1 MAAPRAGLSRKPPPA
16 RVHFKRLETT
26 PESQRHGST
35 STLRKWLGYGLV
47 VVGVWCLIGVITGIQ
62 AHLNALGMDYP
73 SSLREK
79 IFRSLRNYSLFA
91 LLTPF
96 VIVVASR
103 FRLTRDRWLGPLT
116 ALIVGFFLFS
126 VAWAVLRVNFF
137 PIHISKTGQL
147 VAPSLTVLQDFWV
160 SNFED
165 ALWMYFPIVCITYAV
180 LYYSDS
186 RRSQLTESQL
196 QTQLAKAQLSLLQ
209 AQLHPHFLFNT
220 LHAISTLMNRDVT
233 AARSMIVRLSDL
245 LRLAMHSVAVQEV
258 TLKQELDFVDNYLG
272 IEKIRFQDRLTV
284 NLEIAPET
292 LDAMVPNL
300 LLQPLVENAVRYG
313 VAMQPGRGWVR
324 ISTRREDEKLVIE
337 IDDSGP
343 GIADGPVPQKE
354 GVGLSNTRSRL
365 LRLYGAG
372 QKLELRNQPD
382 RGLRVLV
389 VIPFQTAAPVEG
401 EAFYENQYAHRG

>member
-1 MAAPRAGLSRKPPPA
+1 MTQQTPLSKPS
-16 RVHFKRLETT
+16 K
-26 PESQRHGST
+26 
-35 STLRKWLGYGLV
+35 TLQKWLGYGLIV
-47 VVGVWCLIGVITGIQ
+47 VAVWAVIAIISGIQ
-62 AHLNALGMDYP
+62 SHLNALGMDYQ

-79 IFRSLRNYSLFA
+79 IFRSFRNYSLFA

-96 VIVVASR
+96 VIVVARR
-103 FRLTRDRWLGPLT
+103 FRLTRDRWIGPLI
-116 ALIVGFFLFS
+116 ALIVGFAVFS
-126 VAWAVLRVNFF
+126 FAWSVLRVSFF
-137 PIHISKTGQL
+137 AIHIQKTGQL
-147 VAPSLTVLQDFWV
+147 VPPSLTVVHDFWI

-180 LYYSDS
+180 LYYRDS
-186 RRSQLTESQL
+186 RQRRLTESQL

-245 LRLAMHSVAVQEV
+245 LRLAMQSVQVQEV
-258 TLKQELDFVDNYLG
+258 TLKRELEFVDNYLE

-284 NLEIAPET
+284 QLEISPET
-292 LDAMVPNL
+292 LDALVPNL

-324 ISTRREDEKLVIE
+324 IASRREKTKLVIE

-343 GIADGPVPQKE
+343 GIPDSPLPQKE
-354 GVGLSNTRSRL
+354 GVGLSNARSRL
-365 LRLYGAG
+365 ARLYGEA
-372 QKLELRNQPD
+372 QKLELTNRPE
-382 RGLRVLV
+382 RGLRVSV
-389 VIPFQTAAPVEG
+389 VIPFQTAAPLEG
-401 EAFYENQYAHRG
+401 EAFYENQYARRG

>member
-1 MAAPRAGLSRKPPPA
+1 MSK
-16 RVHFKRLETT
+16 
-26 PESQRHGST
+26 SSGSF
-35 STLRKWLGYGLV
+35 RRWVVYGLIV
-47 VVGVWCLIGVITGIQ
+47 AGVWCVIGIITGLQ
-62 AHLNALGMDYP
+62 SHLNALGMDLP

-91 LLTPF
+91 ILTPF
-96 VIVVASR
+96 VIVVSRR
-103 FRLTRDRWLGPLT
+103 FRLTRDRWFLPLL
-116 ALIVGFFLFS
+116 AQVAGYGLFS
-126 VAWAVLRVNFF
+126 FAWAILRVSLFA
-137 PIHISKTGQL
+137 IHISKTGAL
-147 VAPSLTVLQDFWV
+147 APPSMTVVYDFWV

-180 LYYSDS
+180 LYYQDS
-186 RRSQLTESQL
+186 RTRQLTESQL

-220 LHAISTLMNRDVT
+220 LHAISTLMNRDVA

-245 LRLAMHSVAVQEV
+245 LRLAMQSVAVQQV
-258 TLKQELDFVDNYLG
+258 TLKRELEFVDNYLE

-284 NLEIAPET
+284 QLDIAAET
-292 LDAMVPNL
+292 LDALVPNL

-324 ISTRREDEKLVIE
+324 IASRREKTKLVIE

-343 GIADGPVPQKE
+343 GISDQLFPQKE

-365 LRLYGAG
+365 TRLYGES
-372 QKLELRNQPD
+372 QKLELVNQPE
-382 RGLRVLV
+382 RGLRVSV
-389 VIPFQTAAPVEG
+389 VIPFETGAAVEG

>member
-1 MAAPRAGLSRKPPPA
+1 LSK
-16 RVHFKRLETT
+16 
-26 PESQRHGST
+26 SSST
-35 STLRKWLGYGLV
+35 FRKWLGYGLI
-47 VVGVWCLIGVITGIQ
+47 VVGVWCVAGIISGVQ
-62 AHLNALGMDYP
+62 NHLNTLGVDRP

-79 IFRSLRNYSLFA
+79 IFWSFRSYSLFA

-96 VIVVASR
+96 VIVVARR
-103 FRLTRDRWLGPLT
+103 FRITRDRWLGNLV
-116 ALIVGFFLFS
+116 ALVVGFFLFS
-126 VAWAVLRVNFF
+126 IAWAVLRVNFF
-137 PIHISKTGQL
+137 PIHIVKTGEL
-147 VAPSLTVLQDFWV
+147 IAPSLTVVQDFWET
-160 SNFED
+160 NFEN

-180 LYYSDS
+180 LYYQDS
-186 RRSQLTESQL
+186 RTRQLTESQL
-196 QTQLAKAQLSLLQ
+196 QTQLAKTQLSLLQ

-220 LHAISTLMNRDVT
+220 LHAISTLMNRDVA

-245 LRLAMHSVAVQEV
+245 LRLAMQTVAVQEV
-258 TLKQELDFVDNYLG
+258 TLKRELEFVDNYLE

-284 NLEIAPET
+284 QLEIAPET
-292 LDAMVPNL
+292 LDALVPNL

-324 ISTRREDEKLVIE
+324 ISSRREKTKLVIE

-343 GIADGPVPQKE
+343 GIADELLPKKE

-365 LRLYGAG
+365 ARLYGDS
-372 QKLELRNQPD
+372 QKLELVNQPE
-382 RGLRVLV
+382 RGLRVSV

>member
-1 MAAPRAGLSRKPPPA
+1 LSKP
-16 RVHFKRLETT
+16 L
-26 PESQRHGST
+26 ST
-35 STLRKWLGYGLV
+35 FRKWLGYGLI
-47 VVGVWCLIGVITGIQ
+47 VVGVWALVAIISGIQ
-62 AHLNALGMDYP
+62 SHLNALGMDYQ

-79 IFRSLRNYSLFA
+79 IFRSFRNYSLFA
-91 LLTPF
+91 FLTPF
-96 VIVVASR
+96 AIVVARR
-103 FRLTRDRWLGPLT
+103 FRLTRDRWVVPLL
-116 ALIVGFFLFS
+116 ALIVGFLTFS
-126 VAWAVLRVNFF
+126 VAWAVLRVTFF
-137 PIHISKTGQL
+137 PIRMVKTG
-147 VAPSLTVLQDFWV
+147 VVVPPSLTVLRSFWM

-180 LYYSDS
+180 LYYRDS
-186 RRSQLTESQL
+186 RQRRLLEAQL

-220 LHAISTLMNRDVT
+220 LHAISTLMSRDVA

-245 LRLAMHSVAVQEV
+245 LRLAMQSVEVQEV
-258 TLKQELDFVDNYLG
+258 TLKQELEFVDNYLE

-284 NLEIAPET
+284 RLEIAAET
-292 LDAMVPNL
+292 LDALVPNL

-324 ISTRREDEKLVIE
+324 IASRRLKDKLVIE

-343 GIADGPVPQKE
+343 GIAAGHKE

-365 LRLYGAG
+365 AHLYGQG
-372 QKLELRNQPD
+372 QQLELANQSE
-382 RGLRVLV
+382 RGLRVSV

-401 EAFYENQYAHRG
+401 EAFYENHYAHRG

>member
-1 MAAPRAGLSRKPPPA
+1 MAPETPLS
-16 RVHFKRLETT
+16 T
-26 PESQRHGST
+26 PHQT
-35 STLRKWLGYGLV
+35 YRKWLGYGLIV
-47 VVGVWCLIGVITGIQ
+47 VAVWGVVAIISGIQ
-62 AHLNALGMDYP
+62 SHLNALGMDYQ

-91 LLTPF
+91 FLTPF
-96 VIVVASR
+96 AIVVARR
-103 FRLTRDRWLGPLT
+103 FRLTRDHWMKPLI
-116 ALIVGFFLFS
+116 ALIVGFGLFS
-126 VAWAVLRVNFF
+126 LAWSVLRVTFF
-137 PIHISKTGQL
+137 PIHITKTGQL
-147 VAPSLTVLQDFWV
+147 VPPSLTVLQDFWV

-180 LYYSDS
+180 LYYRDS
-186 RRSQLTESQL
+186 RQRQLAESQL
-196 QTQLAKAQLSLLQ
+196 QTQLARAQLSLLQ

-245 LRLAMHSVAVQEV
+245 LRLAMQSVQVQEV
-258 TLKQELDFVDNYLG
+258 TLKRELEFVDNYLE

-284 NLEIAPET
+284 QLEIAPET
-292 LDAMVPNL
+292 LDALVPNL

-324 ISTRREDEKLVIE
+324 IASRREYAKLVIE

-343 GIADGPVPQKE
+343 GISLESLPQKE

-365 LRLYGAG
+365 ARLYGAA
-372 QKLELRNQPD
+372 QKLELTNRSE
-382 RGLRVLV
+382 RGLRVSV
-389 VIPFQTAAPVEG
+389 VIPFQTAAPLEG

>member
-1 MAAPRAGLSRKPPPA
+1 M
-16 RVHFKRLETT
+16 
-26 PESQRHGST
+26 
-35 STLRKWLGYGLV
+35 
-47 VVGVWCLIGVITGIQ
+47 GVIAIISGIQ
-62 AHLNALGMDYP
+62 SHLNALGMDYQ

-91 LLTPF
+91 FLTPF
-96 VIVVASR
+96 AIVVARR
-103 FRLTRDRWLGPLT
+103 FRLTRDRWIKPLI
-116 ALIVGFFLFS
+116 ALIVGFGLFS
-126 VAWAVLRVNFF
+126 LAWSVLRVTFF
-137 PIHISKTGQL
+137 PIHITKTGQL
-147 VAPSLTVLQDFWV
+147 VPPSLTVLQDFWV

-180 LYYSDS
+180 LYYRDS
-186 RRSQLTESQL
+186 RQRQLTESQL

-245 LRLAMHSVAVQEV
+245 LRLAMQSVQVQEV
-258 TLKQELDFVDNYLG
+258 TLKRELEFVDNYLE

-284 NLEIAPET
+284 QLEIAPET
-292 LDAMVPNL
+292 LDALVPNL

-324 ISTRREDEKLVIE
+324 IASRRENAKLVIE

-343 GIADGPVPQKE
+343 GISLESLPQKE

-365 LRLYGAG
+365 ARLYGG
-372 QKLELRNQPD
+372 EQKLELTNRPE
-382 RGLRVLV
+382 RGLRVSV
-389 VIPFQTAAPVEG
+389 VIPFQTAAPLEG